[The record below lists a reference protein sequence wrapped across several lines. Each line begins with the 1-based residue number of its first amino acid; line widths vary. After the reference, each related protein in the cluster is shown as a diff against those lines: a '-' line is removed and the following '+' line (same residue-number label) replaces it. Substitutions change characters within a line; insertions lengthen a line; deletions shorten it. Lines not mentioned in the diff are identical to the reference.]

1 MSREAIQNP
10 VSGYEP
16 ILEPTARTLVLLEIL
31 HEKGGIILDKSV
43 ILTEDFSWL
52 IGIANNQYAN
62 CGNPDY
68 PTNYF
73 AFHNVNFTS
82 NE

>member
-1 MSREAIQNP
+1 M
-10 VSGYEP
+10 
-16 ILEPTARTLVLLEIL
+16 
-31 HEKGGIILDKSV
+31 DKTV

-52 IGIANNQYAN
+52 IGIAKNQYTN

-73 AFHNVNFTS
+73 GFHNVNFTS